1 MIKKRNIE
9 EYIEDNGAPFTESK
23 IDFLK
28 GFRMGQQ
35 FQKTDLLEGIVLQ
48 MHQNMIG
55 WKNYEDD
62 PDQVKAF
69 SKRLEHLDFIH
80 TWIRQ
85 NL

>member
-1 MIKKRNIE
+1 MIKKRDIK
-9 EYIEDNGAPFTESK
+9 EYIEDNGNPFTESK

-35 FQKTDLLEGIVLQ
+35 QKTDLLESIKLE
-48 MHQNMIG
+48 MDNNAIA
-55 WKNYEDD
+55 WKNYKDD

-69 SKRLEHLDFIH
+69 SRRLEFLDFMQG
-80 TWIRQ
+80 WIKH